1 MKLTDLFLAD
11 IEGEAVPT
19 RVVLERVPEGRNH
32 WKPHEKSMPMGYL
45 AALVATIIGWI
56 DMMVKQEGIDFN
68 PPGGQKNKPKEM
80 TTSRELVE
88 ALDASVAK
96 ARQALANTTDEHL
109 LTSWKYMVGGQ
120 VVGEQPRH
128 IAIRDGVLNHLA
140 RHSGQLTIYL
150 RLNGVPVPSIYGPSA
165 DESTADVVIGNW
177 HCRLTLGQRSDVGFI
192 FRTVSERP
200 VLTTAHECAVLA
212 APRFRLV

>member
-11 IEGEAVPT
+11 IEREAAPT
-19 RVVLERVPEGRNH
+19 RRVLERVPEGRNH

-109 LTSWKYMVGGQ
+109 LTSWKYMVGGR

-128 IAIRDGVLNHLA
+128 IAIRDGVLNHHRAPSRPTHDLSETQRRAGAVNLRTLRRRINRRRGDWQLA
-140 RHSGQLTIYL
+140 L
-150 RLNGVPVPSIYGPSA
+150 PVDARPA
-165 DESTADVVIGNW
+165 QR
-177 HCRLTLGQRSDVGFI
+177 CRLHLPDCI
-192 FRTVSERP
+192 
-200 VLTTAHECAVLA
+200 
-212 APRFRLV
+212 

>member
-109 LTSWKYMVGGQ
+109 LTSWKYMVSGR

-140 RHSGQLTIYL
+140 HHRGQLTIYL

-165 DESTADVVIGNW
+165 DEGKFQLPSTPTNQPPTW
-177 HCRLTLGQRSDVGFI
+177 
-192 FRTVSERP
+192 
-200 VLTTAHECAVLA
+200 
-212 APRFRLV
+212 

>member
-11 IEGEAVPT
+11 IEREAAPT
-19 RVVLERVPEGRNH
+19 RRVLERVPEGCND
-32 WKPHEKSMPMGYL
+32 WKPHQKSMPMGYL
-45 AALVATIIGWI
+45 AALVASIIGWI

-68 PPGGQKNKPKEM
+68 PPGGQKYKPKEM

-96 ARQALANTTDEHL
+96 ARQTLANTTDEHL
-109 LTSWKYMVGGQ
+109 LTSWKYMVSGR

-140 RHSGQLTIYL
+140 RHRGQLTIYL

-165 DESTADVVIGNW
+165 DEGKFQLPSTPTNQPPTW
-177 HCRLTLGQRSDVGFI
+177 
-192 FRTVSERP
+192 
-200 VLTTAHECAVLA
+200 
-212 APRFRLV
+212 